1 MRKRIRF
8 YFLLLVLVALLGAA
22 LAVGGAWTW
31 MHRPVALKSDR
42 IDFVVDPGSTPRAI
56 ARTLN
61 QAGVAVWEPG
71 FVWMARLSELDKQIK
86 AGGYQAIN
94 GDSPWQLL
102 QRLARGDM
110 SQRQITFL
118 EGWTFRQ
125 MRQALREHPDVKQTL
140 GETSDE
146 ALMERL
152 GSTVTHPE
160 GMFFPDTY
168 VFTPGSTDFD
178 ILRRAYQEGQRI
190 LESTWAKRQDGPAG
204 GHALRSAD
212 PGVHRRE
219 GDRPRAGA
227 RARGRGVRQP
237 PAHRHAAAD
246 RPDRDLRHGRGL
258 PGPYPQARS
267 ADRHAMEHLHPSGP
281 AAHAHRRARARRA
294 AGGGAARTPQIPVL
308 RVARQRHQRVL
319 GQPERPQPQCVALHI
334 GTRATATRIA
344 AMTPR
349 GRFITLEGVDGAGK
363 STHTA
368 WMVQALRDLGLTV
381 LATREPGGTPVG
393 EKLRELL
400 LSEPMALETE
410 TLLMFAARCEHV
422 REVIAPALAR
432 GEWVVCD
439 RFTDASYAY
448 QGGGRQLG
456 AARVAALE
464 QWVHPD
470 LQPDRTW
477 LFDVPL
483 DVARARLARSR
494 QLDRFERE
502 EDAFFERTRA
512 AYHERAR
519 SSDGRIRIID
529 SSRPLEVVRAQ
540 LDSEVRELVAQAA

>member
-1 MRKRIRF
+1 
-8 YFLLLVLVALLGAA
+8 
-22 LAVGGAWTW
+22 
-31 MHRPVALKSDR
+31 
-42 IDFVVDPGSTPRAI
+42 
-56 ARTLN
+56 
-61 QAGVAVWEPG
+61 
-71 FVWMARLSELDKQIK
+71 
-86 AGGYQAIN
+86 
-94 GDSPWQLL
+94 
-102 QRLARGDM
+102 
-110 SQRQITFL
+110 
-118 EGWTFRQ
+118 
-125 MRQALREHPDVKQTL
+125 
-140 GETSDE
+140 
-146 ALMERL
+146 
-152 GSTVTHPE
+152 
-160 GMFFPDTY
+160 
-168 VFTPGSTDFD
+168 
-178 ILRRAYQEGQRI
+178 
-190 LESTWAKRQDGPAG
+190 
-204 GHALRSAD
+204 
-212 PGVHRRE
+212 
-219 GDRPRAGA
+219 
-227 RARGRGVRQP
+227 
-237 PAHRHAAAD
+237 
-246 RPDRDLRHGRGL
+246 
-258 PGPYPQARS
+258 
-267 ADRHAMEHLHPSGP
+267 
-281 AAHAHRRARARRA
+281 
-294 AGGGAARTPQIPVL
+294 
-308 RVARQRHQRVL
+308 
-319 GQPERPQPQCVALHI
+319 
-334 GTRATATRIA
+334 
-344 AMTPR
+344 MTPR

-410 TLLMFAARCEHV
+410 ILLMFAARCEHV